1 MESRVRKPDFVHL
14 SLPISIVRSTNIPT
28 PNRSS
33 YRSSTID
40 QRATLIQ
47 GTRLGV
53 GVDPAQAHSLRI
65 ITSPVARKSMAKRDS
80 RPARYV
86 YRGHSFRPGSPS
98 PRTSPTILCCQESQL
113 KWCRCPGTRREEFI
127 SPCCAIHFPH
137 DCLLGESG
145 SHVSDSVNVFA
156 IGLVRARRVSELGP
170 PKRPPTRRLLLP
182 RTGLAHRN
190 TVQWHI

>member
-1 MESRVRKPDFVHL
+1 MREPDFVHL

-65 ITSPVARKSMAKRDS
+65 ITSPGAGESMAKRDS

-98 PRTSPTILCCQESQL
+98 PRTSPTILCCQRFQL
-113 KWCRCPGTRREEFI
+113 KWCGCPGTRREEFI
-127 SPCCAIHFPH
+127 SPCCAIHSLH

-145 SHVSDSVNVFA
+145 VHVGQCQPFCNWVSPSAPCF
-156 IGLVRARRVSELGP
+156 RAGA
-170 PKRPPTRRLLLP
+170 PKET
-182 RTGLAHRN
+182 AHPQ
-190 TVQWHI
+190 TALTPDWPGTWHI